1 MAYIFIEENDIEVII
16 QDRLFT
22 ANSANT
28 PETTMEGIEKKK
40 IAYITAKLSSRYDM
54 EAVFEEEGDERN
66 QVILDILICL
76 CIYEFIAR
84 NAARKV
90 PDSYEKK
97 YDRAMAELD
106 KLQSGK
112 SYAGLPPVKDEDG
125 DPNPPIIYGNN
136 TNKDNYI

>member
-1 MAYIFIEENDIEVII
+1 MAYLFLEVDDIKAVI

-22 ANSANT
+22 ANDPAGA
-28 PETTMEGIEKKK
+28 PVVMELIEKKK
-40 IAYITAKLSSRYDM
+40 IAYITAKLESRYDM
-54 EAVFEEEGDERN
+54 GAVFAEDGEDRN

-90 PDSYEKK
+90 PDNYKEM
-97 YDRAMAELD
+97 YDRALKELD
-106 KLQSGK
+106 NLQAGK
-112 SYAGLPPVKDEDG
+112 TYAGLPVAKDEEGVDS
-125 DPNPPIIYGNN
+125 PPIIYGNT